1 MTTLDFRNVT
11 KIYNV
16 RGSGQLK
23 ALDDVSFTL
32 SSRQTLGLVGQ
43 SGSGKSTIAKILTQ
57 LETPTSGQVLLDGE
71 PIPRSGKQLRKY
83 RQQLRMVFQDP
94 FASLNPYHSI
104 RHHIE
109 RPLRLDGREADARK
123 LASDFLA
130 QHPQDGEAAEFLGKL
145 AAHAGDWKRAR
156 ALFDY
161 ARTLRD
167 GGGRDPLLYATL
179 AEAQLRLG
187 DGAAALNDAQGAF
200 EMQRANPA
208 INLVLA
214 RVLQQAG
221 REREARALVAKADRL
236 QEA

>member
-1 MTTLDFRNVT
+1 MLSQRYPGSADIETLAGDIALARGDGAGALKSYASAAQVRFPFPLMT
-11 KIYNV
+11 K
-16 RGSGQLK
+16 
-23 ALDDVSFTL
+23 
-32 SSRQTLGLVGQ
+32 
-43 SGSGKSTIAKILTQ
+43 
-57 LETPTSGQVLLDGE
+57 
-71 PIPRSGKQLRKY
+71 
-83 RQQLRMVFQDP
+83 MV
-94 FASLNPYHSI
+94 AA
-104 RHHIE
+104 
-109 RPLRLDGREADARK
+109 LRLDGREADARK